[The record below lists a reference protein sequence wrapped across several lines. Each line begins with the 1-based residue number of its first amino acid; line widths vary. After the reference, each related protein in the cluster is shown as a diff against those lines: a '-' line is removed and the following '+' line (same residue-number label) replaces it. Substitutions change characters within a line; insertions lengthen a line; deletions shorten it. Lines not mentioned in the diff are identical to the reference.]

1 MDQAEGIRNVIKLQ
15 NQQMT
20 PKARVITIT
29 SGKGGVGKTT
39 SVGKLA
45 SQFKAESE
53 NQVLL

>member
-20 PKARVITIT
+20 SKARVITIT
-29 SGKGGVGKTT
+29 SGKGGVG
-39 SVGKLA
+39 
-45 SQFKAESE
+45 